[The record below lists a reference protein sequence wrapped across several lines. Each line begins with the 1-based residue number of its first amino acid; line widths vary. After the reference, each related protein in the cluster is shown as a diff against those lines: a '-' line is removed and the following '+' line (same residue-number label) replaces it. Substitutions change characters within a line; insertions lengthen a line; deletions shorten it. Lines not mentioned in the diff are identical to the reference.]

1 MRRKRFVMVMTVLL
15 TVSCTGNV
23 WANSAQSRWRGTDV
37 SGAVVT
43 EEECPLMVERE
54 RLTFDLTEFPENGYD
69 TVDDYLAYTG
79 NVSAQ
84 YTIYNP
90 ADYTVEARLVFPFGN
105 VPDYGFI
112 YEDGESVYNM
122 DTEKYDVT
130 VNGRPVEKKLRHT
143 FSSDIS
149 EFELGEE
156 LEKLSSGSE
165 EDGFYSPDLPV
176 TKYTYRI
183 SGIDT
188 ETYSAA
194 SAGFLVP
201 DNRER
206 TKVYLEQG
214 SGFQLKEDE
223 AELSVWAENGAQ
235 IELYVIGEPLEEMPE
250 WYVCEDGGM
259 GKRIDGEV
267 RLTKTEKM
275 TFRDLALMSYDEG
288 SSVMETDW
296 YHAVIDLFERSELD
310 CGVIGNEF
318 WYEDL
323 DLSGSLMRWYEYE
336 IVLAP
341 GERIVNE
348 VTAPIYPS
356 IDGESDPA
364 VYGYT
369 YLLSPARTWKEF
381 KDLEVTVNTP
391 YYLTESSLEGFEKTE
406 EGYSL
411 VLDGLPQ
418 GELSFT
424 LCEEEGGGSAGGSDQ
439 RGVALLAFLLMGGVG
454 FLLILTGGI
463 LVFLQKR
470 KTKACT
476 SVTMGYVV
484 DHRFPGDGRMYPIV
498 EYQAAGHVYR
508 AARRFRGYITTSR
521 TTQKHKEL
529 GRQAY
534 VSEKDYVHVVL
545 GRVANVRAMA
555 EDLWPLGSPVTVY
568 YDPDR
573 PSRAYVEKMP
583 EKAPATSVVFL
594 WVGIGVILC
603 GILLSVL
610 IGM

>member
-1 MRRKRFVMVMTVLL
+1 MVMTVFL
-15 TVSCTGNV
+15 TVSCTVNV
-23 WANSAQSRWRGTDV
+23 CANSAQSRWRGTDV
-37 SGAVVT
+37 SGAVIT
-43 EEECPLMVERE
+43 EEECPLTVEQE
-54 RLTFDLTEFPENGYD
+54 RLTFDLSEFPEIRYD
-69 TVDDYLAYTG
+69 TEEDYLAYTG
-79 NVSAQ
+79 KVSAR

-105 VPDYGFI
+105 VPAYGFV
-112 YEDGESVYNM
+112 YEDGESVFNM

-130 VNGRPVEKKLRHT
+130 VNGNPVEKKLRHT
-143 FSSDIS
+143 FSFDIS

-176 TKYTYRI
+176 MKYTYRI

-206 TKVYLEQG
+206 SKVYLEQG
-214 SGFQLKEDE
+214 SGFQLKGDE

-235 IELYVIGEPLEEMPE
+235 IELYVIGEPLEEMPA

-318 WYEDL
+318 LYENL
-323 DLSGSLMRWYEYE
+323 DLSDSLMRWYEYE

-341 GERIVNE
+341 GEQIVNE

-356 IDGESDPA
+356 IDEESHPA
-364 VYGYT
+364 AYEYT

-381 KDLEVTVNTP
+381 KGLEVTVNTP

-411 VLDGLPQ
+411 ILDRLPQ

-424 LCEEEGGGSAGGSDQ
+424 LCEEGGGSSGGSDES
-439 RGVALLAFLLMGGVG
+439 RTALLALLLMGGIG
-454 FLLILTGGI
+454 LLLIMTGGI

-476 SVTMGYVV
+476 SETMGYVV
-484 DHRFPGDGRMYPIV
+484 DHRFPGSGRMYPLV
-498 EYQAAGHVYR
+498 EYQAAGHLYR
-508 AARRFRGYITTSR
+508 AARRFRGYITISR
-521 TTQKHKEL
+521 TTQKHMEF
-529 GRQAY
+529 GRRAY
-534 VSEKDYVHVVL
+534 VSEKDYLHVVL

-555 EDLWPLGSPVTVY
+555 EDLWPIGSSMTVY

-583 EKAPATSVVFL
+583 EKAPAISVVFL
-594 WVGIGVILC
+594 WAGIGVILC
-603 GILLSVL
+603 GTLLFVL